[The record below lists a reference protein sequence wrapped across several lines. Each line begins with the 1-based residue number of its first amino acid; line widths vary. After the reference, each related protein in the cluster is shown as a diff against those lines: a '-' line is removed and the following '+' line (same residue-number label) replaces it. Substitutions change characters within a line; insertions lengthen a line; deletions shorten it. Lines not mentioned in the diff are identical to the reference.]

1 MSDRP
6 RDVVLPAGLLGDVLN
21 RVQDLAE
28 MKAVLYVLE
37 ATARGGTPGVWF
49 EDLLEARI
57 VRSVVGTDSPR
68 PSEDRLRQALDRAV
82 ANGFL
87 FRVVAGGG
95 RACYLPSTEENRSLL
110 GRLRAG
116 DAGAPDVLGLDPGTP
131 AAIYRPNIY
140 AVYEQHIGPLTP
152 LVAEQ
157 LRSAERAYPRGWI
170 EEAIITA
177 ARYNRR
183 SWRYIETVLLRW
195 EETGAPQS
203 EGGTEFSAPSFDTG
217 LPG

>member
-1 MSDRP
+1 MSERHD
-6 RDVVLPAGLLGDVLN
+6 DVVLPAALLNDVLN

-28 MKAVLYVLE
+28 LKAVMFVLE
-37 ATARGGTPGVWF
+37 AVARRGTPGVWF
-49 EDLLEARI
+49 EDLLETRI
-57 VRSVVGTDSPR
+57 VQAVVGADSPR
-68 PSEDRLRQALDRAV
+68 PSEERLRQALDRAV

-87 FRVVAGGG
+87 FRVVAGG
-95 RACYLPSTEENRSLL
+95 RTCYLPVSDDNRMLI

-116 DAGAPDVLGLDPGTP
+116 DPNVPEVLGLEPAAP

-140 AVYEQHIGPLTP
+140 AVYEQYIGPLTP
-152 LVAEQ
+152 LIAEQ

-195 EETGAPQS
+195 EETGAP
-203 EGGTEFSAPSFDTG
+203 GTA
-217 LPG
+217 

>member
-1 MSDRP
+1 MSERLD
-6 RDVVLPAGLLGDVLN
+6 DVMLPADLFDDLLD

-28 MKAVLYVLE
+28 MKVVMVVLE
-37 ATARGGTPGVWF
+37 AAARRGTPGVWF
-49 EDLLEARI
+49 DDLLETRI
-57 VRSVVGTDSPR
+57 VRTVVGTDSPQ

-87 FRVVAGGG
+87 FRVVAAGR
-95 RACYLPSTEENRSLL
+95 RACYLPVTEGNRALIA
-110 GRLRAG
+110 RLRAG
-116 DAGAPDVLGLDPGTP
+116 DGDAAGLVGLDPESP

-140 AVYEQHIGPLTP
+140 AVYEQYIGPLTP
-152 LVAEQ
+152 LVAER

-195 EETGAPQS
+195 EETGVP
-203 EGGTEFSAPSFDTG
+203 GTT
-217 LPG
+217 

>member
-1 MSDRP
+1 MSERRD
-6 RDVVLPAGLLGDVLN
+6 DVVLPAALLNDVLN

-28 MKAVLYVLE
+28 LKAVMFVLE
-37 ATARGGTPGVWF
+37 AVARRDTPGVWF
-49 EDLLEARI
+49 EDLLETRI
-57 VRSVVGTDSPR
+57 VQAVVGADSPR
-68 PSEDRLRQALDRAV
+68 PSEERLRQALDRAV

-87 FRVVAGGG
+87 FRVVAGA
-95 RACYLPSTEENRSLL
+95 RTCYLPVSDDNRMLL
-110 GRLRAG
+110 GRLRVG
-116 DAGAPDVLGLDPGTP
+116 DPDVPDVLGLEPEAP

-140 AVYEQHIGPLTP
+140 AVYEQYIGPLTP
-152 LVAEQ
+152 LIAEQ

-195 EETGAPQS
+195 EETGAP
-203 EGGTEFSAPSFDTG
+203 GTA
-217 LPG
+217 